1 MATASA
7 QQPDDQDDQQ
17 AVFRK
22 LFRGEA
28 AVSVNEQRI
37 DVANTV
43 IWQIAEDEE
52 VELEEKRL
60 HARGQMG
67 FMFGDREVTVD
78 GDYVRH
84 TKEAETFALTGGA
97 VEETVHGGV
106 EQNMQVEAEVIM
118 GGAYAGTFVGGF
130 LRICAWADFLCW
142 GGWLEV
148 DTVRAEIASVMI
160 RSMMFYGHTAGARI
174 LLAYNLMDDFTLR
187 REDIGVFCDAQGTAI
202 HLGAPG
208 ASMTMES

>member
-1 MATASA
+1 MSASNA
-7 QQPDDQDDQQ
+7 QQPENPQPDTS
-17 AVFRK
+17 K
-22 LFRGEA
+22 LFRREA
-28 AVSVNEQRI
+28 AVSVNERRI

-52 VELEEKRL
+52 VELEEKRV

-84 TKEAETFALTGGA
+84 TEEAETFALTGGA
-97 VEETVHGGV
+97 VEETVRGGV

-148 DTVRAEIASVMI
+148 DAARAEIASVMI

-174 LLAYNLMDDFTLR
+174 LLSYNLMDDFTLR
-187 REDIGVFCDAQGTAI
+187 REDIGVLCDAQGSAI

-208 ASMTMES
+208 ASMTLES